1 MKRYL
6 KLLQIVLLLAICLNS
21 FSSCGQKH
29 SLKDTTIQTKGTT
42 VYICNS
48 SGAKVYHSS
57 QNCRGLNNCTHGVI
71 AVSQTDA
78 INKYGRRACK
88 VCY

>member
-6 KLLQIVLLLAICLNS
+6 KLLQIVLLAICLNS
-21 FSSCGQKH
+21 FSSCGQN
-29 SLKDTTIQTKGTT
+29 KDTTIQTKGTT

-78 INKYGRRACK
+78 INKYSRRACK
-88 VCY
+88 ICE